1 MSRRAAIVGAWILLL
16 ASLCF
21 AAAPERAKGISMH
34 LQPKRVAELSGSKWG
49 LTVTL
54 TKYLAPEAGPVTL
67 QSAEEFLAFV
77 QKQSTSV

>member
-1 MSRRAAIVGAWILLL
+1 
-16 ASLCF
+16 
-21 AAAPERAKGISMH
+21 MH
-34 LQPKRVAELSGSKWG
+34 LLPKRVAELSGSKWG

-54 TKYLAPEAGPVTL
+54 SKYLAPEAGPLTL